1 MHKNEAEP
9 WLANGRV
16 GEGAGESL
24 GVKILVRSHQRHE
37 TVFSLLQENFLVT
50 ISIEILVIG
59 SPLSYV
65 YS

>member
-1 MHKNEAEP
+1 MKQSPGYLMAE
-9 WLANGRV
+9 LV
-16 GEGAGESL
+16 YTEGAEESL
-24 GVKILVRSHQRHE
+24 GVKILVRSHRRHE